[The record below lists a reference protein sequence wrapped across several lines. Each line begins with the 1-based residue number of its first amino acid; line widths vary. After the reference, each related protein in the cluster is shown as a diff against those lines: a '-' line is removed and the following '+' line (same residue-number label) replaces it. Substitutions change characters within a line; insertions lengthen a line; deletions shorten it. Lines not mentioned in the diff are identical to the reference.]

1 MINSQRKTILRG
13 LAYPL
18 QISNGS
24 LKLSEDL
31 DCIRDAIFTVLEVRP
46 GELVMRQQFG
56 CPDFVFDAVQH
67 PQAVLS
73 RIKVALEEQ
82 IPDVEFEVTG
92 NVEESGVFNVRI
104 EWSIDEIPQPPISLN
119 LRN

>member
-1 MINSQRKTILRG
+1 MTTVRG

-18 QISNGS
+18 QVFNGS
-24 LKLSEDL
+24 LKLSEDF
-31 DCIRDAIFTVLEVRP
+31 DTIRDAIFGVLETRP
-46 GELVMRQQFG
+46 KERIWHPDFG

-82 IPDVEFEVTG
+82 IPDVAFEVTG
-92 NVEESGVFNVRI
+92 NIQEDGAFNVRI
-104 EWSIDEIPQPPISLN
+104 EWSIDEVPQPPISLQ

>member
-1 MINSQRKTILRG
+1 MVKVRG

-18 QISNGS
+18 QVFNGS
-24 LKLSEDL
+24 LKLSEDF
-31 DCIRDAIFTVLEVRP
+31 DTIRDAIFGVLETRP
-46 GELVMRQQFG
+46 RERIWRADFG

-82 IPDVEFEVTG
+82 IPDVAFEVMG
-92 NVEESGVFNVRI
+92 NIQEDGAFNVRI
-104 EWSIDEIPQPPISLN
+104 EWSIDEVPQPPISLI